1 MAAKRVVGIIPAKGY
16 SRRVAR
22 KNMRLFNGK
31 PLIYYTLHC
40 ALESQL
46 LDEIYVSTDSD
57 EIKAYCES
65 EGVKVPFM
73 RPPEFSRDEV
83 HGSVPILDMLEKLG
97 GSSTYS
103 HCVSLLPTCPLRRA
117 RSVDAIIALSMKY
130 HRNVLSVS
138 PLGKVIYHL
147 RTLSA
152 EGVLTPIAKDC
163 VFNFQT
169 QDAPELLYLSAVA
182 QCAPAEELLKHRTF
196 QYGSPMGYAVNSIE
210 AWDIDTE
217 EDFQVAERLSDLVPY
232 GHDHAK

>member
-1 MAAKRVVGIIPAKGY
+1 MASKKVIGIIPAKGY

-46 LDEIYVSTDSD
+46 LDEIYVSTDSE

-65 EGVKVPFM
+65 EGVKIPFM
-73 RPPEFSRDEV
+73 RPPELSCDDV
-83 HGSVPILDMLEKLG
+83 HGVVPILDMLEKLG
-97 GSSTYS
+97 GSSKYS
-103 HCVSLLPTCPLRRA
+103 YCVSLLPTCPLRRA
-117 RSVDAIIALSMKY
+117 RTVDAIITSSMKN

-147 RTLSA
+147 RTLSS
-152 EGVLTPIAKDC
+152 EGLLTPITQDM
-163 VFNFQT
+163 VYNFQT
-169 QDAPELLYLSAVA
+169 QDAPQLYCLGGGA
-182 QCAPAEELLKHRTF
+182 QCAPVEELLMHKTF
-196 QYGSPMGYAVNSIE
+196 QYGDPMAYVVDGIE

-217 EDFQVAERLSDLVPY
+217 ADFHVAERMADLVSYP
-232 GHDHAK
+232 